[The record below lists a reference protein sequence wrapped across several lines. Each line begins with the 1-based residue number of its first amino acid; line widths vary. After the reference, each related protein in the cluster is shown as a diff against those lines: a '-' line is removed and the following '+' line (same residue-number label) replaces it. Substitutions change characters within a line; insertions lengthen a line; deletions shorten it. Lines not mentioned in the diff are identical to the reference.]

1 MKQYKFINTAL
12 ALAASLVLAA
22 SCQEEQSPVATAVQ
36 TKETSIV
43 FAAQNPEPQVINVF
57 ADGEWVADVSE
68 DWIEIN
74 PMKGDK
80 NTEVTVTVLSDNV
93 DANGKL
99 KAPRQAVLTFMGNS
113 EIRKGVV
120 NVTQKGDTYI
130 DSDEY
135 TVSEAVL
142 LEEATKAKIVGSTV
156 LATTAGGFVI
166 TDGTTN
172 MYVEGAREVAPGDA
186 ISLNG
191 ECKMIGGFPAF
202 VADEAQVLSSSEVE
216 HGDPVVVDEAI
227 SAEMLSK
234 VQYMKVNAT
243 IVGEFIRIAGQNSGI
258 VLDAP
263 ESLEIS
269 KVNVH
274 KVELL
279 GYYVGKIS
287 GKYAFAI
294 TSLKDNGV
302 DETVGVDLPYKDDFS
317 WMAPFIADANT
328 KLAAANHIS
337 DCVGS
342 VISSSDGAANIYTTL
357 VNNNILLLD
366 ELRKRGYT
374 DLNPGQKTIYLQDAY
389 LKYGATSKQSGLV
402 LPLFKISGEQDL
414 VVSFKWC
421 AQMQGSGAIDKTE
434 MVIEISGPG
443 TIVTSSGTPDAKI
456 SDPVKHNQKTGEMFW
471 NEASFTIKGAT
482 VATSISFHPKQ
493 FGSEEAPVSSTYR
506 YYLDDLEVMLAADA
520 IKTNIQVEGLDSDLI
535 TFEGTPAAPKS
546 FQVVSDADYSVT
558 TGAKW
563 LTIENG
569 QGIAGVT
576 NTVTVTCEPSE
587 LSTIRQA
594 VIAIKS
600 GVSVRNIQVVQ
611 SAAGGQLD
619 DLISVAAS
627 KSTSA
632 LLGEG
637 DSFDVAVQ
645 ANVDYEVELSDSW
658 ISEVEAPSTRAL
670 VEKTV
675 HSFTL
680 APNLTGA
687 TRSGYIRFYNEDKNI
702 EAYVMVKQDNFE
714 PRIDVSAPYTY
725 LGVSGLGG
733 VVNYNIDANVD
744 FTVAV
749 EGSWLTLPAAE
760 GQKGTYQ
767 IPVTF
772 EANTG
777 EARSTTVTFKNEAYG
792 YTKTVTVRQFATGI
806 IFADDFSWLQ
816 PVIDAAKSSTP
827 GEYDTVGSKNLGANA
842 PNLYSTE
849 ALNDI
854 FVPLRDKMG
863 YVIPGKAD
871 GANNVVYVQECY
883 LKMGKT
889 KSSSQTSLTLP
900 SINAGGKDYVL
911 SMDWARM
918 VQGDG
923 TIDNYTLTW
932 VIVGNGTFENGTK
945 YSDPFETP
953 QGLGEIFWTKISA
966 VVKGADADTRI
977 TVVATDLLNKET
989 GAINYKASGGRRMF
1003 IDNIVAKVIE

>member
-22 SCQEEQSPVATAVQ
+22 GCQEEQSPVATAVQ
-36 TKETSIV
+36 TKETSLV
-43 FAAQNPEPQVINVF
+43 FAAQNPEPQIINVF

-74 PMKGDK
+74 PMRGDK
-80 NTEVTVTVLSDNV
+80 NTEVTVTVISDNV
-93 DANGKL
+93 DADGKL
-99 KAPRQAVLTFMGNS
+99 NAPRKAVLTFMGNS
-113 EIRKGVV
+113 DIRKGVV
-120 NVTQKGDTYI
+120 YVTQKGDTYI
-130 DSDEY
+130 NSDEY
-135 TVSEAVL
+135 TVSEAAL

-172 MYVEGAREVAPGDA
+172 MYVEGAREVASGDA
-186 ISLNG
+186 IFLNG
-191 ECKMIGGFPAF
+191 ECKKIGGFPAF

-216 HGDPVVVDEAI
+216 HGEPVVVDGEVT
-227 SAEMLSK
+227 AEMLSK

-243 IVGEFIRIAGQNSGI
+243 IVGEYIRIAGMNSGI

-263 ESLEIS
+263 ESLELS

-287 GKYAFAI
+287 GKYAFAV
-294 TSLKDNGV
+294 TALKDNGT
-302 DETVGVDLPYKDDFS
+302 DETVGVSLPFKDDFS
-317 WMAPFIADANT
+317 WMAPFIADANA
-328 KLAAANHIS
+328 KLAEANHIS

-342 VISSSDGAANIYTTL
+342 VTSSADGAANLYTTL

-366 ELRKRGYT
+366 ELRKRGYA

-389 LKYGATSKQSGLV
+389 LKYGATNKQSGLV

-421 AQMQGSGAIDKTE
+421 SQMQGSGALDKTE

-443 TIVTSSGTPDAKI
+443 TIVTSAGTPDAKI
-456 SDPVKHNQKTGEMFW
+456 SDGVKHSQKTGEMFW

-493 FGSEEAPVSSTYR
+493 FGSEESPVSGTYR

-520 IKTNIQVEGLDSDLI
+520 IKTNIQVDGLDSDLI
-535 TFEGTPAAPKS
+535 TFEGTPEGPKS

-563 LTIENG
+563 LHIENG

-576 NTVTVTCEPSE
+576 NTVTVTCDPSE
-587 LSTIRQA
+587 LSNIRQA

-627 KSTSA
+627 KNTSA

-645 ANVDYEVELSDSW
+645 ANVDYQVEISDSW
-658 ISEVEAPSTRAL
+658 ISEVEMPSTRAL

-680 APNLTGA
+680 EPNLTGA

-702 EAYVMVKQDNFE
+702 EAYVMVKQENFE
-714 PRIDVSAPYTY
+714 PRIDVI
-725 LGVSGLGG
+725 VSSQTRFIPAAGMTLP
-733 VVNYNIDANVD
+733 VRIESNVD
-744 FTVAV
+744 FTATSD
-749 EGSWLTLPAAE
+749 EITLPVSEAVA
-760 GQKGTYQ
+760 GNYDLSVQVK
-767 IPVTF
+767 
-772 EANTG
+772 ANTG
-777 EARSTTVTFKNEAYG
+777 LTRDAKVTFYNAKYDFTYVYSIEQHG
-792 YTKTVTVRQFATGI
+792 SDV
-806 IFADDFSWLQ
+806 IFADDFTWIQ
-816 PVIDAAKSSTP
+816 PVIDAAKATTP
-827 GEYDTVGSKNLGANA
+827 GEYDTVGSKNLKAQA
-842 PNLYSTE
+842 PNIYTTE
-849 ALNDI
+849 ALNKI

-871 GANNVVYVQECY
+871 GANNVVYAQECY

-889 KSSSQTSLTLP
+889 SSSSQTSLTLP

-918 VQGDG
+918 VQGSG
-923 TIDNYTLTW
+923 AIDNYTLTW
-932 VIVGNGTFENGTK
+932 KIVGNGTFENGTK

-966 VVKGADADTRI
+966 VVKGADVDTRI

-1003 IDNIVAKVIE
+1003 IDNIVAKVVE